1 MKTLLLIAA
10 VLMIFVGF
18 RLNSGNLDVDTASA
32 ASETATKAKPSKEE
46 LKKKLTPLQYK
57 VTQEKGT
64 ERAFNN
70 EYWDNK
76 KPGIYVDIVS
86 GEPLFSS
93 TDKFKSGTGWPS
105 FTKPLVEEN
114 VVEVEDNSFMMRRTE
129 VKSKNADS
137 HLGHVFNDGPAPTG
151 LRYCVNSASLR
162 FIPVEDLKKEGYEEY
177 LVLFESN

>member
-1 MKTLLLIAA
+1 MKKLLLAA
-10 VLMIFVGF
+10 VVVILFLGF
-18 RLNSGNLDVDTASA
+18 KLHEGRIHSENVSV
-32 ASETATKAKPSKEE
+32 ASEEEANAKPSKEE
-46 LKKKLTPLQYK
+46 LQKKLTPLQYE

-93 TDKFKSGTGWPS
+93 KDKFKSGTGWPS
-105 FTKPLVEEN
+105 FTQPLVEEN
-114 VVEVEDNSFMMRRTE
+114 IVEVEDNSYMMHRVE
-129 VKSKNADS
+129 VRSKKADS
-137 HLGHVFNDGPAPTG
+137 HLGHVFNDGPPPTG
-151 LRYCVNSASLR
+151 MRYCVNSASLR

-177 LVLFESN
+177 LVLFE

>member
-10 VLMIFVGF
+10 VLLIFVGF
-18 RLNSGNLDVDTASA
+18 RINSGNFDAGTASA
-32 ASETATKAKPSKEE
+32 APEKTAKAKPSKEE

-70 EYWDNK
+70 EYWNNK

-93 TDKFKSGTGWPS
+93 KDKFKSGTGWPS

-114 VVEVEDNSFMMRRTE
+114 IVELEDNSFMMKRVE

-177 LVLFESN
+177 LFLFE